1 MPRWVYNPSLL
12 FMTEIQELPYFAKKL
27 HELFE
32 VKRAKNRRYS
42 LRSFAKFLSMNPG
55 TLSAIMKG
63 KRMVPLQDAASV
75 MLKLELAPD
84 EQEEF
89 LLSLGVNKP
98 PATSAYKLD
107 ASKYAILFD
116 EWEYFVILAVFRLP
130 DFESSATW
138 IAQKTGIA
146 KARVE
151 VCLQN
156 LEELDVIERPKEGAW
171 KRQHQS
177 LYSSHDIS
185 SKSLQKAHLNTLDM
199 AKERLPLI
207 PVEERDYSFVTV
219 ALDEKRFKKLKKL
232 VLKFRDEVFELDEQS
247 QGGDLYRV
255 ALQCFPILNK
265 HE

>member
-116 EWEYFVILAVFRLP
+116 EREYFVILAVFRLP

>member
-1 MPRWVYNPSLL
+1 
-12 FMTEIQELPYFAKKL
+12 MTETQELPYFAKKL
-27 HELFE
+27 NELFE
-32 VKRAKNRRYS
+32 VKKAKNRRYS
-42 LRSFAKFLSMNPG
+42 LRSFAKFLSLNPG

-75 MLKLELAPD
+75 MLRLELALN

-107 ASKYAILFD
+107 VSKYGILFD

-130 DFESSATW
+130 DFESSTSW
-138 IAQKTGIA
+138 IAQKTGIPKSRA
-146 KARVE
+146 E
-151 VCLQN
+151 MCLQN
-156 LEELDVIERPKEGAW
+156 LQELGVIECPQGSAW
-171 KRQHQS
+171 RRHHQS

-199 AKERLPLI
+199 AKDMLPLV

-265 HE
+265 SE

>member
-1 MPRWVYNPSLL
+1 
-12 FMTEIQELPYFAKKL
+12 MTEIQERPYFSKKL

-32 VKRAKNRRYS
+32 LKRAKNKRYS
-42 LRSFAKFLSMNPG
+42 LRSFASFLSLNPG
-55 TLSAIMKG
+55 TLSAVMKG
-63 KRMVPLQDAASV
+63 KRMVPLQDAANV
-75 MLKLELAPD
+75 MLKLGLAPA

-107 ASKYAILFD
+107 ASRYAVLFD
-116 EWEYFVILAVFRLP
+116 EWEYFVLLAVFRLP
-130 DFESSATW
+130 DFESSASW
-138 IAQKTGIA
+138 MALKTGIPEE
-146 KARVE
+146 RVE
-151 VCLQN
+151 ICLRN
-156 LEELDVIERPKEGAW
+156 LEVLGLIERPGKGAW
-171 KRQHQS
+171 KRHHQS

-185 SKSLQKAHLNTLDM
+185 SQSLQRAHLNTLEM
-199 AKERLPLI
+199 AKEKLPLI
-207 PVEERDYSFVTV
+207 PVDERDYSFVTV

-232 VLKFRDEVFELDEQS
+232 VLKFRDDVFELDEQS